1 MIHPTL
7 DNLSKD
13 QLTSSWENLR
23 RENPKLRIRDAATRL
38 GVSEAIL
45 LSTRAGQ
52 GVTRLDANP
61 IELFQDIKA
70 MGRIMSL
77 TRNDACV
84 LEHHGTLQK
93 IDIIGSMPNAMATV
107 IGPIE
112 LRVFFKSWQF
122 FFAVEDPKPTGG
134 FLRSIQVFDRAGDA
148 IIKMYLQ
155 DDEKLPVFQDILEK
169 YKHPDQ
175 QQSIETEVYPQEVY
189 SNVID
194 ETAFQQAWLQ
204 MKDTHDFFGM
214 LKDFGISRKHA
225 LEIAP
230 EGAARKIDPASIK
243 SMLETAANTKLPIM
257 IFAGNRGNIQIHQ
270 GKVRTIRE
278 LGSWLNVLDPDFN
291 MHLNMA
297 EITEAWIVKKSTS
310 DGLVSS
316 IELFNA
322 KHELMAQFF
331 GLRKPGIPEKE
342 AWREILE
349 TLN

>member
-1 MIHPTL
+1 MIHPIL
-7 DNLSKD
+7 DNLSKE
-13 QLTSSWENLR
+13 QLSTSWENLR
-23 RENPKLRIRDAATRL
+23 RENPKLRIRDAAAQL
-38 GVSEAIL
+38 GVSEATL
-45 LSTRAGQ
+45 LSTRIGQ

-61 IELFQDIKA
+61 IDLFQDIKNL
-70 MGRIMSL
+70 GRIMSL

-84 LEHHGTLQK
+84 LEHHGTIQK
-93 IDIIGSMPNAMATV
+93 IDVIGTMPNAMATV

-112 LRVFFKSWQF
+112 LRVFFKNWQF

-134 FLRSIQVFDRAGDA
+134 FLRSIQVFDKAGDA
-148 IIKMYLQ
+148 IIKMYLK
-155 DDEKLPVFQDILEK
+155 DEDRLDAFENIVHT
-169 YKHPDQ
+169 YRHADQ
-175 QQSIETEVYPQEVY
+175 LQGIETEAYPEETY
-189 SNVID
+189 NKEID
-194 ETAFQQAWLQ
+194 IAAFQQAWLQ

-214 LKDFGISRKHA
+214 LKDFGVSRKYA

-230 EGAARKIDPASIK
+230 KGTTRKIQLSSINT
-243 SMLETAANTKLPIM
+243 MLETAASTKLPIM

-278 LGSWLNVLDPDFN
+278 LGTWLNVLDPDFN

-322 KHELMAQFF
+322 NNELMAQFF
-331 GLRKPGIPEKE
+331 GLRKPGKPEKE

-349 TLN
+349 TLQ